1 MLLLL
6 GQVVDGLANAAVI
19 ETVRVVHIVLYY
31 ALVSLNKVEVVASLW
46 LLKHT
51 RTSGHLG
58 REAATLFAK
67 ATLGILHAYSTLVV
81 VISFELATTSA
92 KQVIRRAI
100 FVKVD
105 ITWSKRII
113 VLFRVI

>member
-6 GQVVDGLANAAVI
+6 GQVVDGLANAAII
-19 ETVRVVHIVLYY
+19 EAVGVVHVVLDY
-31 ALVSLNKVEVVASLW
+31 ALVGLNKVEVGASLW

-67 ATLGILHAYSTLVV
+67 ATLGILHAYCTLVV
-81 VISFELATTSA
+81 VISFELTTTSA
-92 KQVIRRAI
+92 KHVIRRAI
-100 FVKVD
+100 LVKVD
-105 ITWSKRII
+105 ITRSKRIVI
-113 VLFRVI
+113 LFRVI